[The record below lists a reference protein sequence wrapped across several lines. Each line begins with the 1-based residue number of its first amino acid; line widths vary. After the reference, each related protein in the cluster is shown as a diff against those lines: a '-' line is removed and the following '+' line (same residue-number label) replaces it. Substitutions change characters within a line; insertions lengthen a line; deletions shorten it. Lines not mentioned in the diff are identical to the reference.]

1 MPLFVSFIP
10 TEHELIQGF
19 FDLAPVSANDVVYDL
34 GCGDGR
40 LLFAAV
46 ERGAGK
52 AVGVDLNTN
61 LIEEA
66 RSEAKKRGLE
76 DKVSFISGDVLDMK
90 LSEATVIFC
99 YLIGEA
105 AYVLRP
111 KFESELQPGTRIVM
125 EMFPIPGWKAKQT
138 YVIRHGSESAYR
150 EFYLY
155 IMPPEY
161 NPE

>member
-10 TEHELIQGF
+10 TEYELIQGF
-19 FDLAPVSANDVVYDL
+19 FELAPISSNDVVYDL

-40 LLFAAV
+40 LLFAAIG
-46 ERGAGK
+46 RGAGR
-52 AVGVDLNTN
+52 AVGIDLNVK

-66 RSEAKKRGLE
+66 LSEAKKRGLE
-76 DKVSFISGDVLDMK
+76 DKVGFISGDVLDIK
-90 LSEATVIFC
+90 LSEASVIFC

-105 AYVLRP
+105 AYSLKP
-111 KFESELQPGTRIVM
+111 KFEAELRPGTRIVM
-125 EMFPIPGWKAKQT
+125 EMFPVPGWKVKRT
-138 YVIRHGSESAYR
+138 YVIRHGSETGYR